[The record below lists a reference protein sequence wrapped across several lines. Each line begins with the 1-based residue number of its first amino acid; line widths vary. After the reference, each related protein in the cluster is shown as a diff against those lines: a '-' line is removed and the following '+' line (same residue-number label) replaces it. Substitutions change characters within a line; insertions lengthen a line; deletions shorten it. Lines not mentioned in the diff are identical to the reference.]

1 MRSGKNGAFL
11 KGSRPKSAWDRVSR
25 AGDSLAEVPL
35 GHGAGAA
42 CQSRVPCP
50 VPWQSSVPPGSCWD
64 TLPGGR
70 LVVSL
75 QLCANPQNQTQGGVG
90 SETAVEAP
98 ILSDVFTL
106 GPTDN
111 QPNSW
116 AGHFSAILSWGVLN
130 ALLLPE
136 HAATLLFVPLWVRCL
151 SVGCTRWN

>member
-1 MRSGKNGAFL
+1 M
-11 KGSRPKSAWDRVSR
+11 PR
-25 AGDSLAEVPL
+25 ALAELSPTRRFL
-35 GHGAGAA
+35 GHTAQRG
-42 CQSRVPCP
+42 
-50 VPWQSSVPPGSCWD
+50 
-64 TLPGGR
+64 LI
-70 LVVSL
+70 VSL

-151 SVGCTRWN
+151 SVGCAR